1 MKKRKQKRKDV
12 ITSVDFEEQQEFW
25 NRRFK
30 SIDEEAETEE
40 RNRFSGTEYELTSY
54 FLSKEDMW

>member
-1 MKKRKQKRKDV
+1 MNRKRKRKDV

-30 SIDEEAETEE
+30 SIDEEAEAEE